1 MFYVLEMSREL
12 APLFIGLNVLLVVS
26 AVAVVG
32 AAVAPLVR
40 EWLQNRERPRI
51 AVSRPRLVGQVSH

>member
-1 MFYVLEMSREL
+1 MMYAIEMSREL
-12 APLFIGLNVLLVVS
+12 APLIIGVNVLLVVS
-26 AVAVVG
+26 AAAIVG

-51 AVSRPRLVGQVSH
+51 VVSRPRLVSQASH